1 MTHLPKF
8 SPSLLHPR
16 YWLTWC
22 GIGLLW
28 LVVQLPYP
36 VLYRLGCGM
45 GRLAMRLMKRRVR
58 IAHRNL
64 ELCFPQMPEQERQE
78 MVKKNFESV
87 GMGLME
93 TGMAWFWPDSR
104 INRWVDVTGMD
115 NTKMHFAEGKGIL
128 LIGVHFLTLE
138 LGARVFGMHI
148 PGIGVYRPNDNPL
161 LDWLQTWGR
170 LRSNKTMID
179 RKDLKGMVRALKSGD
194 VVWYAP
200 DHDYGPRSSVFVP
213 FFAVEQTATTTGT
226 WMLAKMS
233 KACLVPFVP
242 RRKPDGKGYELIM
255 LEGETTPP
263 LETAE
268 ETAAWMNKVVER
280 CILMAPEQ
288 YMWLHRRFKTRPEGV
303 PDRYARLK
311 QAATRGDNLSASDF
325 SDRSGIHH

>member
-8 SPSLLHPR
+8 SLSLLHPR

-36 VLYRLGCGM
+36 AIYRLGCGT
-45 GRLAMRLMKRRVR
+45 GRLAMRLMKRRVH

-64 ELCFPQMPEQERQE
+64 ELCFPHMPEQERQE
-78 MVKKNFESV
+78 MVRKNFESV
-87 GMGLME
+87 GMGVME
-93 TGMAWFWPDSR
+93 TGMAWFWPDRR
-104 INRWVDVTGMD
+104 IHRWVDVIGME
-115 NTKMHFAEGKGIL
+115 NTQKHFAEGKGIL

-179 RKDLKGMVRALKSGD
+179 RKDLKGMVRALKNGD

-233 KACLVPFVP
+233 KSCLVPFVP

-263 LETAE
+263 LESAE

-303 PDRYARLK
+303 PSRY
-311 QAATRGDNLSASDF
+311 
-325 SDRSGIHH
+325 

>member
-8 SPSLLHPR
+8 SLSLLHPR

-255 LEGETTPP
+255 QEGETTPP

-288 YMWLHRRFKTRPEGV
+288 YMWLHRRFKTRPDGV
-303 PDRYARLK
+303 PSRY
-311 QAATRGDNLSASDF
+311 
-325 SDRSGIHH
+325 